1 MADLTSLTKEEL
13 LAQNRQLQALVEQQS
28 QLIVLLQQQIEAL
41 KAEIALLKGGGKPRL
56 PAPDWA
62 KANTKPP
69 VAQAEVSP
77 RKKRANSFV
86 RLREEPTEKVVHT
99 CAECPDCGRA
109 LSGGSLRSRRQII
122 DLPAISVKIVE
133 HLFQERYCGVCRKRC
148 FPSPDLSETAVG
160 QSRFGQNIHALVA
173 YLRFVGRLPIR
184 SIASLLSA
192 LCHLKVSVGEVVGM
206 LASVSALGQ
215 SAYDGLKES
224 LRKSA
229 YVHGDETGWRE
240 SGQNGYLWSFATPDA
255 CYFLY
260 PKTRAGHVVTDV
272 LGEDYPGIV
281 VSDFYAAYNAHFGLH
296 QRCWVH
302 FLRDIHKLTEQFPTE
317 GVRQWCEKVR
327 KVYDRAKAFS
337 SPCRKER
344 VVQRFAFQ
352 RALSALATPYAGT
365 NLPQGT
371 LCKRILTFEGEL
383 FTFVEYPDVPSE
395 NNFAERIIRPRVI
408 ARKVSG
414 GTKSAE
420 GSKTMVVL
428 SSLFAT
434 WKLRG
439 EEALEACRDMM
450 RQALNKSLPQ
460 SDSILIPQP

>member
-1 MADLTSLTKEEL
+1 MADLTSLSKEEL
-13 LAQNRQLQALVEQQS
+13 IALIEQQS
-28 QLIVLLQQQIEAL
+28 QLIVLLQKQVEEL
-41 KAEIALLKGGGKPRL
+41 KAEIALLKGGGKSRPS
-56 PAPDWA
+56 APDWA
-62 KANTKPP
+62 KANTKPA
-69 VAQAEVSP
+69 VAKAEVSP
-77 RKKRANSFV
+77 RKKRTDAFV
-86 RLREEPTEKVVHT
+86 RPREEPTEEVVHT
-99 CAECPDCGRA
+99 CAECPDCGRT
-109 LSGGSLRSRRQII
+109 LTSGSLRSRRQII

-133 HLFQERYCGVCRKRC
+133 HLFQERYCGVCQKRC

-192 LCHLKVSVGEVVGM
+192 LCHLKVSVGEVAGM

-215 SAYDGLKES
+215 ATYDSLKES

-229 YVHGDETGWRE
+229 YVHGDETSWRQ
-240 SGQNGYLWSFATPDA
+240 SGQNGYLWSFANQDA

-272 LGEDYPGIV
+272 LGDDYQGIV
-281 VSDFYAAYNAHFGLH
+281 VSDFYAAYNTHFGLH

-302 FLRDIHKLTEQFPTE
+302 FLRDVHKLKEQFPTE
-317 GVRQWCEKVR
+317 GVLAWCKKVR
-327 KVYDRAKAFS
+327 DIYDRAKAFS
-337 SPCRKER
+337 SPYRKKR
-344 VVQRFAFQ
+344 VAQRFRFQ
-352 RALSALATPYAGT
+352 RELSALATPYAGT
-365 NLPQGT
+365 NLPQST
-371 LCKRILTFEGEL
+371 LCKRILAFEGEL

-414 GTKSAE
+414 GTKSEA

-428 SSLFAT
+428 ASLFAT
-434 WKLRG
+434 WKLQG
-439 EEALEACRDMM
+439 QEALEACRAMM
-450 RQALNKSLPQ
+450 RQALKSSMPQ
-460 SDSILIPQP
+460 SA

>member
-1 MADLTSLTKEEL
+1 MSDYSFLTKEDL
-13 LAQNRQLQALVEQQS
+13 ISLIEQQS
-28 QLIVLLQQQIEAL
+28 QLITLLQKQVEEL

-77 RKKRANSFV
+77 RKKRTASFV
-86 RLREEPTEKVVHT
+86 RLREEPTEEVVHT
-99 CAECPDCGRA
+99 CTECPDCGHA

-173 YLRFVGRLPIR
+173 YLR
-184 SIASLLSA
+184 
-192 LCHLKVSVGEVVGM
+192 
-206 LASVSALGQ
+206 
-215 SAYDGLKES
+215 
-224 LRKSA
+224 
-229 YVHGDETGWRE
+229 
-240 SGQNGYLWSFATPDA
+240 
-255 CYFLY
+255 
-260 PKTRAGHVVTDV
+260 
-272 LGEDYPGIV
+272 
-281 VSDFYAAYNAHFGLH
+281 
-296 QRCWVH
+296 CWVH

-344 VVQRFAFQ
+344 IVQRFAFQ

-395 NNFAERIIRPRVI
+395 NNFAERTIRPRVI

-439 EEALEACRDMM
+439 EEALEACRAMM

-460 SDSILIPQP
+460 SDSILLP